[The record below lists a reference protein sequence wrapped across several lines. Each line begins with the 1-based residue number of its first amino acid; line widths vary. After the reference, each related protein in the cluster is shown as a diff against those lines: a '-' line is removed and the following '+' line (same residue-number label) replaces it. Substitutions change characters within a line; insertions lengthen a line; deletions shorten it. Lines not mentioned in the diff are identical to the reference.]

1 MQVPGPFEYERATS
15 VDHAVGLL
23 DRLGEGARVIAGG
36 HSLLPMMKLR
46 IANPEYLVDI
56 NDLAPELG
64 YVITD
69 PTLVRIGAMTRHR
82 ELLESDTLAAVCPI
96 FRDAERV
103 IADPVVRNRGTLGGS
118 LCQADPAED
127 LSTVCS
133 VLDAVCL
140 ARGPSGERQIPIDDF
155 VAGPYETTLAHN
167 EILVEARIPVRLNS
181 SSAYAKVE
189 RRVGDW
195 AVTAAGASLTLVGT
209 EREAAIAAAR
219 VGLTAVNPDPAAL
232 AELSAALVGQPATD
246 EVFAEAGRRA
256 AAACDPVTDVR
267 GTAEY
272 KRHLAS
278 ELTIR
283 TLRTAAERV
292 RNNVAREGN

>member
-23 DRLGEGARVIAGG
+23 DRLGEDARIVAGG

-56 NDLAPELG
+56 NDLAAELG
-64 YVITD
+64 YISVLD
-69 PTLVRIGAMTRHR
+69 VSSPLLVRIGAMARHR
-82 ELLESDTLAAVCPI
+82 QVLESDRLAAVCPI

-127 LSTVCS
+127 LTTVCR
-133 VLDAVCL
+133 VLSAACL
-140 ARGPSGERQIPIDDF
+140 VHGPAGDREIPIDDF
-155 VAGPYETTLAHN
+155 LVGSYETALAHN
-167 EILVEARIPVRLNS
+167 EMLIEVRIPVRHRT

-195 AVTAAGASLTLVGT
+195 AVTAAGSQVTLDNGS
-209 EREAAIAAAR
+209 IAAAR
-219 VGLTAVNPDPAAL
+219 VGLTAVNADWDAL
-232 AELSAALVGQPATD
+232 RALSDSLVGRPAVEET
-246 EVFAEAGRRA
+246 FADAGA
-256 AAACDPVTDVR
+256 AAAQACDPVSDMR
-267 GTAEY
+267 GSADY

-283 TLRTAAERV
+283 TLRASVERV
-292 RNNVAREGN
+292 RSAP

>member
-1 MQVPGPFEYERATS
+1 MQVPGPFEYERASS
-15 VDHAVGLL
+15 VDHAIGLL
-23 DRLGEGARVIAGG
+23 DRLGDGAMIVAGG

-82 ELLESDTLAAVCPI
+82 EILESDTLGAVCPI
-96 FRDAERV
+96 FRDAKRV

-127 LSTVCS
+127 LSTVCE

-140 ARGPSGERQIPIDDF
+140 ARGPSGEREIPIDDF

-167 EILVEARIPVRLNS
+167 EILIEARIPVRHNT

-195 AVTAAGASLTLVGT
+195 GVTAAGGAITLDGET
-209 EREAAIAAAR
+209 IAAAR
-219 VGLTAVNPDPAAL
+219 VGLTAVNPDRAAL

-256 AAACDPVTDVR
+256 ADACDPVTDAR

-292 RNNVAREGN
+292 RNQPAA

>member
-1 MQVPGPFEYERATS
+1 
-15 VDHAVGLL
+15 
-23 DRLGEGARVIAGG
+23 
-36 HSLLPMMKLR
+36 
-46 IANPEYLVDI
+46 
-56 NDLAPELG
+56 
-64 YVITD
+64 
-69 PTLVRIGAMTRHR
+69 MTRHC
-82 ELLESDTLAAVCPI
+82 EILESDTLAAVCPI

-127 LSTVCS
+127 LSTVCE

-140 ARGPSGERQIPIDDF
+140 VRGPSGEREISIDDF
-155 VAGPYETTLAHN
+155 FLGPYETAVAPN
-167 EILVEARIPVRLNS
+167 EILIEVRIPLRHNT

-195 AVTAAGASLTLVGT
+195 AVTAAGAAITLDGGS
-209 EREAAIAAAR
+209 IAAAR

-232 AELSAALVGQPATD
+232 LELAASLVGRPATE
-246 EVFAEAGRRA
+246 EVFADAGRRA
-256 AAACDPVTDVR
+256 AEACEPVTDMR

-283 TLRTAAERV
+283 TLRTAVERV
-292 RNNVAREGN
+292 RNTAEGN

>member
-23 DRLGEGARVIAGG
+23 DRLGDGALIVAGG

-56 NDLAPELG
+56 NDLAAELG
-64 YVITD
+64 HIVVE
-69 PTLVRIGAMTRHR
+69 PTQVRIGAMARHR
-82 ELLESDTLAAVCPI
+82 QVLESDELAAVCPI

-127 LSTVCS
+127 LTTVNA
-133 VLDAVCL
+133 VLGAVCL
-140 ARGPSGERQIPIDDF
+140 VRGPTGEREIAIDDF
-155 VAGPYETTLAHN
+155 LEGPYETSLAFN
-167 EILVEARIPVRLNS
+167 EMLVEVRIPLRPNS

-195 AVTAAGASLTLVGT
+195 AVAAAGAAVTLDNGS
-209 EREAAIAAAR
+209 IAAAR
-219 VGLTAVNPDPAAL
+219 VGLTAVNADA
-232 AELSAALVGQPATD
+232 AELASVSEALVGQAPT
-246 EVFAEAGRRA
+246 EETFAEAGRRA
-256 AAACDPVTDVR
+256 AAACDPVSDMR
-267 GTAEY
+267 GSADY

-283 TLRTAAERV
+283 TLRTAVERS
-292 RNNVAREGN
+292 R

>member
-1 MQVPGPFEYERATS
+1 MQVPGPFEYERATT
-15 VDHAVGLL
+15 VDDAIGLL
-23 DRLGEGARVIAGG
+23 DRLGEEARVVAGG

-46 IANPEYLVDI
+46 IANPEYLIDI

-82 ELLESDTLAAVCPI
+82 EILESDTLAAVCPI

-127 LSTVCS
+127 LSTVCE

-140 ARGPSGERQIPIDDF
+140 VRGPSGEREIAIDDF
-155 VAGPYETTLAHN
+155 LIGPYETAVAPN
-167 EILVEARIPVRLNS
+167 EILIEARIPLRHNT

-195 AVTAAGASLTLVGT
+195 AVTAAGAAVTLHGN
-209 EREAAIAAAR
+209 EIAAAR
-219 VGLTAVNPDPAAL
+219 VGLTAVNPDRGAL
-232 AELSAALVGQPATD
+232 AELSAALVGRPATG
-246 EVFAEAGRRA
+246 ETFAEAGRLA
-256 AAACDPVTDVR
+256 EQACEPVTDVR
-267 GTAEY
+267 GTADY
-272 KRHLAS
+272 KRHLAG
-278 ELTIR
+278 ELTVR
-283 TLRTAAERV
+283 TLRSAVERV
-292 RNNVAREGN
+292 RNQPEPEGN